1 MTLTVENLRRFEPF
15 RAIHP
20 ELLDGW
26 LSGFEALELDLG
38 APLPIRQEG
47 EPCTLWLL
55 DAVARLVGPHPAAD
69 AQGKAITYGLLNGP
83 ELVQTALL
91 PDPTSYRLSV
101 STPGLIYRLPQAQ
114 FQRMA
119 LELPSLAEWL
129 QGRLE
134 LAQLGPVLPH
144 LPQLRLH
151 QEPKAFR
158 TWLARLH
165 SAAQLRTCIARELP
179 SLSEADG
186 QWFLVRGFPGAS
198 SSLQLPPGLPLQALL
213 ERVRPEP
220 SLTLQLVHLPHALL
234 GAPHPELPQPQTAAS
249 RQVASPRATLP
260 TPPPITPIDD
270 PWGQPSLPPSAV
282 SASAI
287 ADGPQADA
295 IPGSDAQEPRLDPSQ
310 AEATEAFPVIRAVGQ
325 VPEAVA
331 CFRMLAKTLGF
342 PIKPDVLA
350 RLLEE
355 QIQRTG
361 GLSLQLCAALAEYF
375 GLQTQLAEVPQ
386 DLIERVTTP
395 ALLLNGDELSVL
407 YAVRPGEV
415 LIGAPREGL
424 ISRSVDDLM
433 RLQPEEAQGLPV
445 LLLRTLPSTPK
456 SRFGLKWFLPAIK
469 KNKRALIEV
478 LVASLFV
485 QLFQLMNPLLIQQII
500 DKVIGQ
506 NGMNTLPVL
515 AVLLVAFSIFE
526 NMLTALRSNLF
537 VDTTNR
543 IDLSLGEVIIDHL
556 LKLPLGYFDR
566 RPVGELSSRLG
577 EMENIRSFLTGTAL
591 TVVLDSV
598 FSVIYIAV
606 MLLYS
611 WILTI
616 VALLVVPLL
625 AAITI
630 GMSPVVRAQLRTKA
644 ELNART
650 QSHLVEVLSGI
661 QTVKAQNF
669 ELKARWKWKENYARF
684 VAEGFRNAVT
694 STSANSLTNFLNQLS
709 GLTVL
714 CVGAWL
720 VLQGQLTLGGLIAFR
735 IIAGY
740 VTGPLL
746 RMVQLYQTF
755 QQTALS
761 MERLADII
769 DTPQESELVDRTN
782 IPMPEIHGQIIYEDL
797 SFRFGKEGPLQ
808 LANVS
813 VLIEPGQFV
822 GIVGQSGSGKS
833 TLTKL
838 LPRLYPPLSGRIF
851 IDGFDIAKVE
861 LYSLRRQ
868 IGMVPQESLLFEGTV
883 QDNIALTNP
892 EATSDEIIAAA
903 RIACAHDFIMQLPMG
918 YNTPVGER
926 GGTLSGG
933 QRQRIAIAR
942 TVLQNPRI
950 LIMDEATSALDVD
963 TERKVCL
970 NLMEALRGRTVLF
983 ITHRL
988 NTIRSADRILLMHQ
1002 GSLAEDGS
1010 HQELMDMRGR
1020 YYTLYR
1026 QQEAAGE
1033 AS

>member
-1 MTLTVENLRRFEPF
+1 MILSVEQLRRFEPF
-15 RAIHP
+15 QTAPLDQLDHW
-20 ELLDGW
+20 LDG
-26 LSGFEALELDLG
+26 FQPLELQLG
-38 APLPIRQEG
+38 AAVPTQLDG
-47 EPCTLWLL
+47 APCCIWLL
-55 DAVARLVGPHPAAD
+55 DAVVRLAGPHPDAAQ
-69 AQGKAITYGLLNGP
+69 AARPITYGLLKGP
-83 ELVQTALL
+83 DLIQTSLF
-91 PDPTSYRLSV
+91 PDAGSYRLSV
-101 STPGLIYRLPQAQ
+101 STPGQIYRLSQDR

-119 LELPSLAEWL
+119 LEQPALSAWL
-129 QGRLE
+129 QQRLE
-134 LAQLGPVLPH
+134 LAQLGPVLAN
-144 LPQLRLH
+144 LPLTAVP
-151 QEPKAFR
+151 EEGKIFR
-158 TWLARLH
+158 NWLARLNN
-165 SAAQLRTCIARELP
+165 AARLTTCLASQLPELQETEG
-179 SLSEADG
+179 L
-186 QWFLVRGFPGAS
+186 WFLLRSIPGAS
-198 SSLQLPPGLPLQALL
+198 GGQPLAPGLPRHALI
-213 ERVRPEP
+213 ERLGGEP
-220 SLTLQLVHLPHALL
+220 NRTLQLVQLPHALFGGAL
-234 GAPHPELPQPQTAAS
+234 PAPHPSRPSPLPSSQTAG
-249 RQVASPRATLP
+249 VALTQAPLQ
-260 TPPPITPIDD
+260 D
-270 PWGQPSLPPSAV
+270 PWTQEKDQSPSVPDLPLPPAGPRWDGEQGGVAAEPHVDPSL
-282 SASAI
+282 
-287 ADGPQADA
+287 ADA
-295 IPGSDAQEPRLDPSQ
+295 TDD
-310 AEATEAFPVIRAVGQ
+310 FPVIRASGQ

-331 CFRMLAKTLGF
+331 CFRMLAKNLGF
-342 PIKPDVLA
+342 PIKPDVLS

-386 DLIERVTTP
+386 ELVERVTTP
-395 ALLLNGDELSVL
+395 ALLLNGDELAVL

-424 ISRSVDDLM
+424 VTRSVAELM
-433 RLQPEEAQGLPV
+433 RLHPEEAQGLPV

-456 SRFGLKWFLPAIK
+456 SRFGLKWFIPAIQ
-469 KNKRALIEV
+469 KNRRPLIEV

-515 AVLLVAFSIFE
+515 AVLLIVFSIFE
-526 NMLTALRSNLF
+526 NMLTALRTNLF

-611 WILTI
+611 WILTL

-650 QSHLVEVLSGI
+650 QSHLVEILSGI

-669 ELKARWKWKENYARF
+669 ELKARWKWKENYGHF
-684 VAEGFRNAVT
+684 VSEGFRNAVT

-709 GLTVL
+709 GLSVL

-746 RMVQLYQTF
+746 RLVQLYQTF

-782 IPMPEIHGQIIYEDL
+782 IPMPEIKGQIIYEDL

-868 IGMVPQESLLFEGTV
+868 IGIVPQDSLLFEGTV

-933 QRQRIAIAR
+933 QRQRIALAR

-950 LIMDEATSALDVD
+950 LILDEATSALDVD

-970 NLMEALRGRTVLF
+970 NLMEAMRGRTVLF

-1010 HQELMDMRGR
+1010 HQELLAMRGR

-1033 AS
+1033 ST

>member
-1 MTLTVENLRRFEPF
+1 MNLTVEQLQSFEPL
-15 RAIHP
+15 RTVPLEQLQPWI
-20 ELLDGW
+20 
-26 LSGFEALELDLG
+26 SGFEQIKLGLG
-38 APLPIRQEG
+38 AAVPTRIEG
-47 EPCTLWLL
+47 EPCTIWIL
-55 DAVARLVGPHPAAD
+55 AGVVRLIGPHPEN
-69 AQGKAITYGLLNGP
+69 GLISKPITYGMLNGP
-83 ELVQTALL
+83 TLVQGHLL
-91 PDPTSYRLSV
+91 PDNTSYRLSI
-101 STPGLIYRLPQAQ
+101 STPGEIYRLPQGN

-119 LELPSLAEWL
+119 LELPALSNWL
-129 QGRLE
+129 QQRIE
-134 LAQLGPVLPH
+134 LAQLGPILRH
-144 LPQLRLH
+144 LPQNSAPQDTKSFRGWLSRVL
-151 QEPKAFR
+151 KA
-158 TWLARLH
+158 ARLQTCTA
-165 SAAQLRTCIARELP
+165 SQLGE
-179 SLSEADG
+179 LSEKDG
-186 QWFLVRGFPGAS
+186 QWFLLRAFPGS
-198 SSLQLPPGLPLQALL
+198 QSRQKPNSGLPLHQLIHQLKDDPTLCIQMVHVPNALIGSSQKILYTNSSSSQGIGTSFGRVQSL
-213 ERVRPEP
+213 E
-220 SLTLQLVHLPHALL
+220 
-234 GAPHPELPQPQTAAS
+234 
-249 RQVASPRATLP
+249 P
-260 TPPPITPIDD
+260 TERNDD
-270 PWGQPSLPPSAV
+270 PWDQVTTNLPISEPLPLSMR
-282 SASAI
+282 AS
-287 ADGPQADA
+287 DKTPEYDT
-295 IPGSDAQEPRLDPSQ
+295 QEPRLDQSQ
-310 AEATEAFPVIRAVGQ
+310 AKTTDTFPVIRAVGQ
-325 VPEAVA
+325 VSEAVA
-331 CFRMLAKTLGF
+331 CFRMLAKVLGF
-342 PIKPDVLA
+342 PVKPDVLT

-355 QIQRTG
+355 QIHRTG
-361 GLSLQLCAALAEYF
+361 SLSLQLCAALAEYF
-375 GLQTQLAEVPQ
+375 GLQTQLAEVPS

-395 ALLLNGDELSVL
+395 ALILHGDELSVL

-424 ISRSVDDLM
+424 ITRSMEEMML
-433 RLQPEEAQGLPV
+433 LQPEDSKGLPV

-456 SRFGLKWFLPAIK
+456 SRFGLKWFIPAIK
-469 KNKRALIEV
+469 KNRRALIEV

-515 AVLLVAFSIFE
+515 AVLLVVFSIFE
-526 NMLTALRSNLF
+526 NMLTALRTNLF

-606 MLLYS
+606 MILYS

-616 VALLVVPLL
+616 VALIVVPLL
-625 AAITI
+625 ALITI

-669 ELKARWKWKENYARF
+669 ELKARWKWKENYGQF

-709 GLTVL
+709 GLSIL

-720 VLQGQLTLGGLIAFR
+720 VLEGQLTLGGLIAFR
-735 IIAGY
+735 IISGY

-746 RMVQLYQTF
+746 RLVQLYQTF

-782 IPMPEIHGQIIYEDL
+782 IPMPEIRGQIIYEDL

-838 LPRLYPPLSGRIF
+838 LPRLYPALSGRIF

-868 IGMVPQESLLFEGTV
+868 IGIVPQDSLLFEGTV

-892 EATSDEIIAAA
+892 EASSDEIIAAA
-903 RIACAHDFIMQLPMG
+903 RIANAHDFIMQLPMG
-918 YNTPVGER
+918 YNTFVGER

-970 NLMEALRGRTVLF
+970 NLMEAMRGRTVLF

-988 NTIRSADRILLMHQ
+988 NTIRSADRIILMHQ

-1010 HQELMDMRGR
+1010 HQELIDMRGR
-1020 YYTLYR
+1020 YYTLFR
-1026 QQEAAGE
+1026 QQEAGGGE
-1033 AS
+1033 TA

>member
-1 MTLTVENLRRFEPF
+1 MLSSATLRRFAPF
-15 RAIHP
+15 EQVHP
-20 ELLDGW
+20 EVLEPWLD
-26 LSGFEALELDLG
+26 LFQPLELELG
-38 APLPIRQEG
+38 QPLQLQDTEG
-47 EPCTLWLL
+47 PCTLWVV
-55 DAVARLVGPHPAAD
+55 DAVLRLAGPCPTNDGEKVA
-69 AQGKAITYGLLNGP
+69 TYGLIGAGSI
-83 ELVQTALL
+83 VQASLI
-91 PDPTSYRLSV
+91 PDPSGYRLSV
-101 STPGLIYRLPQAQ
+101 STPGEAYLLPQAC
-114 FQRMA
+114 FERLRRESPELGRW
-119 LELPSLAEWL
+119 LESHL
-129 QGRLE
+129 QLS
-134 LAQLGPVLPH
+134 QLGPLLPH
-144 LPQLRLH
+144 LPQALIPS
-151 QEPKAFR
+151 EAKPFR
-158 TWLARLH
+158 TWMGRLQA
-165 SAAQLRTCIARELP
+165 SAQLISCSARELP
-179 SLSEADG
+179 GLSTKEG
-186 QWFLVRGFPGAS
+186 QLFLLRSFPAAGS
-198 SSLQLPPGLPLQALL
+198 GLQLPSGLPLAQLMP
-213 ERVRPEP
+213 RVNTDP
-220 SLTLQLVHLPHALL
+220 SLMLQLLQLPHALL
-234 GAPHPELPQPQTAAS
+234 GAPHPEAPLPLQRPQPLTREDTQAA
-249 RQVASPRATLP
+249 
-260 TPPPITPIDD
+260 PIAD
-270 PWGQPSLPPSAV
+270 PWVHPSSQGAIAPAAV
-282 SASAI
+282 SPEVNSI
-287 ADGPQADA
+287 E
-295 IPGSDAQEPRLDPSQ
+295 SEPNLDPSTGPKSDAFAVVR
-310 AEATEAFPVIRAVGQ
+310 AEGQ
-325 VPEAVA
+325 VAEAVA

-386 DLIERVTTP
+386 DLIERVNTP
-395 ALLLNGDELSVL
+395 ALVLSGDELAVL

-415 LIGAPREGL
+415 LLGVPREGL
-424 ISRSVDDLM
+424 VSRSTESLM
-433 RLQPEEAQGLPV
+433 RLQPEEAKGLPV
-445 LLLRTLPSTPK
+445 LLLRTLPTTPK
-456 SRFGLKWFLPAIK
+456 SRFGLKWFLPAIR
-469 KNKRALIEV
+469 KNRRALIEV

-506 NGMNTLPVL
+506 NGINTLPVL
-515 AVLLVAFSIFE
+515 GVLLVTFSIFE
-526 NMLTALRSNLF
+526 NLLTALRTNLF

-606 MLLYS
+606 MIAYS
-611 WILTI
+611 WVLTI
-616 VALLVVPLL
+616 VALLVVPILGT
-625 AAITI
+625 ITL
-630 GMSPVVRAQLRTKA
+630 GMSPVIRAQLRTKA

-650 QSHLVEVLSGI
+650 QSHLVEVLTGI

-669 ELKARWKWKENYARF
+669 ELKARWRWKENYGKF
-684 VAEGFRNAVT
+684 VAEGFRNAMT

-709 GLTVL
+709 SLAVI

-720 VLQGQLTLGGLIAFR
+720 VLQGELTLGGLIAFR

-740 VTGPLL
+740 VTQPLL
-746 RMVQLYQTF
+746 RLVQLYQTF

-761 MERLADII
+761 MERLADIV

-782 IPMPEIHGQIIYEDL
+782 IPMPEINGKIIYEDL
-797 SFRFGKEGPLQ
+797 CFRFGKEGPLQ

-813 VLIEPGQFV
+813 VLVEPGQFV

-851 IDGFDIAKVE
+851 IDGYDIAKVE

-868 IGMVPQESLLFEGTV
+868 IGIVPQESMLFEGTV

-903 RIACAHDFIMQLPMG
+903 RIACAHEFIMQLPMG

-926 GGTLSGG
+926 GGNLSGG

-988 NTIRSADRILLMHQ
+988 NTIRSADRILLMHE
-1002 GSLAEDGS
+1002 GSLSEDGN
-1010 HQELMDMRGR
+1010 HQELMDLRGR
-1020 YYTLYR
+1020 YYTLFR
-1026 QQEAAGE
+1026 QQEASAEGR
-1033 AS
+1033 

>member
-1 MTLTVENLRRFEPF
+1 VTLTVEELRRFEPF
-15 RAIHP
+15 SSQHP
-20 ELLDGW
+20 EVLENW
-26 LSGFEALELDLG
+26 LSGFEPLELDLG
-38 APLPIRQEG
+38 APLPTRLDG
-47 EPCTLWLL
+47 EPCCLFLL
-55 DAVARLVGPHPAAD
+55 DVVARLVGPHPAAE
-69 AQGKAITYGLLNGP
+69 AEGKTITYGLLKGP

-91 PDPTSYRLSV
+91 PDPTLYRLSV
-101 STPGLIYRLPQAQ
+101 STPGLIYRLPQAH

-129 QGRLE
+129 QARLE
-134 LAQLGPVLPH
+134 LAQLGPVLPQ

-158 TWLARLH
+158 TWLARLAN
-165 SAAQLRTCIARELP
+165 AARLLSCTAREL
-179 SLSEADG
+179 SGLSEADG
-186 QWFLVRGFPGAS
+186 QWFLVRSFPGSS
-198 SSLQLPPGLPLQALL
+198 SSLQLPSGLPLAQLL
-213 ERVRPEP
+213 ERVRSEP
-220 SLTLQLVHLPHALL
+220 SLTLQLVQLPHALL
-234 GAPHPELPQPQTAAS
+234 GAPHPELSAPLPLS
-249 RQVASPRATLP
+249 ASPSQSALSQSS
-260 TPPPITPIDD
+260 PPPAAISD
-270 PWGQPSLPPSAV
+270 PWGQAKGLPQAPTTAPAPLPPAEV
-282 SASAI
+282 
-287 ADGPQADA
+287 
-295 IPGSDAQEPRLDPSQ
+295 IPGSDLQEPRLDPSTGD
-310 AEATEAFPVIRAVGQ
+310 APDTFPVIRAVGQ

-375 GLQTQLAEVPQ
+375 GLQTQLADVPK

-395 ALLLNGDELSVL
+395 ALVLNGDELAVL

-424 ISRSVDDLM
+424 MTRSVDDLM
-433 RLQPEEAQGLPV
+433 RLQPEDAQGLPV
-445 LLLRTLPSTPK
+445 LLLRTLPTTPK
-456 SRFGLKWFLPAIK
+456 SRFGLKWFLPSIK
-469 KNKRALIEV
+469 KNRRPLIEV

-485 QLFQLMNPLLIQQII
+485 QLFQLMNPLLVQQIV

-506 NGMNTLPVL
+506 NGLNTLPVL

-526 NMLTALRSNLF
+526 NMLTALRTNLF

-650 QSHLVEVLSGI
+650 QSHLVEILSGI

-669 ELKARWKWKENYARF
+669 ELKARWKWKENYGKF
-684 VAEGFRNAVT
+684 VAEGFRNAMT

-709 GLTVL
+709 GLSVL

-740 VTGPLL
+740 VTGPLM

-797 SFRFGKEGPLQ
+797 SFRFAKEGPLQ

-851 IDGFDIAKVE
+851 IDSFDIAKVE

-868 IGMVPQESLLFEGTV
+868 IGIVPQESLLFEGTV
-883 QDNIALTNP
+883 QDNISLTNP

-1002 GSLAEDGS
+1002 GALVEDGS
-1010 HQELMDMRGR
+1010 HAELTDLRGR
-1020 YYTLYR
+1020 YYTLFR

>member
-1 MTLTVENLRRFEPF
+1 MSLSPDELRRFEPLQ
-15 RAIHP
+15 AVHP
-20 ELLDGW
+20 EVLEPWVDAFQEVEHEIGDVLPNSDHGAPFAYWLLDGSLR
-26 LSGFEALELDLG
+26 LSGPSRDPQSRNL
-38 APLPIRQEG
+38 
-47 EPCTLWLL
+47 
-55 DAVARLVGPHPAAD
+55 
-69 AQGKAITYGLLNGP
+69 ITYALINGP
-83 ELVQTALL
+83 ELIQASLFH
-91 PDPTSYRLSV
+91 DPILYRISV
-101 STPGLIYRLPQAQ
+101 STPGSLYSVSADVLQRMSIDIPGMSEWLQARFEVSQLGCLLCSLPQAR
-114 FQRMA
+114 F
-119 LELPSLAEWL
+119 PD
-129 QGRLE
+129 
-134 LAQLGPVLPH
+134 
-144 LPQLRLH
+144 
-151 QEPKAFR
+151 EPKALR
-158 TWLARLH
+158 TWFGRLAH
-165 SAAQLRTCIARELP
+165 SAEVSTVESRALTSISESDAQYFLLKSFP
-179 SLSEADG
+179 SSISK
-186 QWFLVRGFPGAS
+186 S
-198 SSLQLPPGLPLQALL
+198 SVGVGLPLSAIIDDARQDPNLL
-213 ERVRPEP
+213 
-220 SLTLQLVHLPHALL
+220 LQLVSFPHALL
-234 GAPHPELPQPQTAAS
+234 GVPSAANSYEVGDAYGEPLLPNPPATPSDPWSSPDQQTES
-249 RQVASPRATLP
+249 PKSPRAAAV
-260 TPPPITPIDD
+260 
-270 PWGQPSLPPSAV
+270 LPPDEDV
-282 SASAI
+282 PASPADLEPGKSPEI
-287 ADGPQADA
+287 DSFPVVRADG
-295 IPGSDAQEPRLDPSQ
+295 
-310 AEATEAFPVIRAVGQ
+310 Q
-325 VPEAVA
+325 VAEAVA
-331 CFRMLAKTLGF
+331 CFRMLAQVLGF
-342 PIKPDVLA
+342 PVKSDVLG

-355 QIQRTG
+355 QIQRAG

-375 GLQTQLAEVPQ
+375 GLQTQLAEVPLE
-386 DLIERVTTP
+386 LIDRVTTP
-395 ALLLNGDELSVL
+395 SLLLNGDELAVL
-407 YAVRPGEV
+407 YAVRPAELLLGV
-415 LIGAPREGL
+415 PREGL
-424 ISRSVDDLM
+424 VTRTPEDLM
-433 RLQPEEAQGLPV
+433 RLQPEEATGLPV
-445 LLLRTLPSTPK
+445 LLLRTLPTTPK
-456 SRFGLKWFLPAIK
+456 SRFGLKWFLPAIQ
-469 KNKRALIEV
+469 KNRKSLIEV

-506 NGMNTLPVL
+506 NGMSTLPVL
-515 AVLLVAFSIFE
+515 GVLLVAFSIFE
-526 NMLTALRSNLF
+526 NLLTALRTNLF

-556 LKLPLGYFDR
+556 LKLPLGYFDK

-598 FSVIYIAV
+598 FSVIYIIV
-606 MLLYS
+606 MLIYS

-616 VALLVVPLL
+616 VALLLVPILG
-625 AAITI
+625 AITLA
-630 GMSPVVRAQLRTKA
+630 MSPVVRAQLRTKA

-669 ELKARWKWKENYARF
+669 ELKARWRWKENYSKF
-684 VAEGFRNAVT
+684 VAEGFRNAMT
-694 STSANSLTNFLNQLS
+694 STTANSLTAFLNQLS
-709 GLTVL
+709 SLSII
-714 CVGAWL
+714 CVGAYL

-740 VTGPLL
+740 VTQPLL
-746 RMVQLYQTF
+746 RLVNLYQTF

-761 MERLADII
+761 MERLADIV

-782 IPMPEIHGQIIYEDL
+782 IPMPEIHGQITYEDL

-808 LANVS
+808 LSNVS
-813 VLIEPGQFV
+813 VMVAAGQFV

-851 IDGFDIAKVE
+851 IDGYDIAKVE

-868 IGMVPQESLLFEGTV
+868 IGIVPQESLLFEGTV
-883 QDNIALTNP
+883 QDNISLTNP
-892 EATSDEIIAAA
+892 EATSEEIIAAA

-926 GGTLSGG
+926 GGSLSGG

-942 TVLQNPRI
+942 TVLQNPRV

-1002 GSLAEDGS
+1002 GSLSEDGS
-1010 HQELMDMRGR
+1010 HAELMELKGR

-1033 AS
+1033 GG

>member
-1 MTLTVENLRRFEPF
+1 MPVLTTDQLRRFAPF
-15 RAIHP
+15 RQVHP
-20 ELLDGW
+20 ELLDPW
-26 LSGFEALELDLG
+26 LDAFEPLELSLG
-38 APLPIRQEG
+38 QILQPRDAHG
-47 EPCTLWLL
+47 PCSLWLL
-55 DAVARLVGPHPAAD
+55 EGVLRLSGP
-69 AQGKAITYGLLNGP
+69 AIATANGRGLTYGLLQAP
-83 ELVQTALL
+83 AVVRADLI
-91 PDPTSYRLSV
+91 PDPNAYRLSV
-101 STPGLIYRLPQAQ
+101 SSPGQAFLLPQEIYGRL
-114 FQRMA
+114 QRELPA
-119 LELPSLAEWL
+119 FSQWHEATLELS
-129 QGRLE
+129 
-134 LAQLGPVLPH
+134 QLGPVLPH
-144 LPQLRLH
+144 LVPHLIPS
-151 QEPKAFR
+151 EPKLFR
-158 TWLARLH
+158 QFLARLQA
-165 SAAQLRTCIARELP
+165 AAQLRCCAARELQTLP
-179 SLSEADG
+179 QADG
-186 QWFLVRGFPGAS
+186 QWFLLRTLPGLPSA
-198 SSLQLPPGLPLQALL
+198 LQLAPGLPLRDLQEQA
-213 ERVRPEP
+213 RSEP
-220 SLTLQLVHLPHALL
+220 DLQLQLLKLPNALL
-234 GAPHPELPQPQTAAS
+234 GAPHPEAPQVEAQPQLPATEPVAAAPLADPWS
-249 RQVASPRATLP
+249 DRGDAAAPAVAAAGQVAQAPVA
-260 TPPPITPIDD
+260 
-270 PWGQPSLPPSAV
+270 
-282 SASAI
+282 
-287 ADGPQADA
+287 ADQ
-295 IPGSDAQEPRLDPSQ
+295 AQEPSLDPS
-310 AEATEAFPVIRAVGQ
+310 AAPVVESFPVIRAAGQ
-325 VPEAVA
+325 VSEAVA
-331 CFRMLAKTLGF
+331 CFRMLAKVMGF

-375 GLQTQLAEVPQ
+375 GLQTQLAEVPLN
-386 DLIERVTTP
+386 LIERVTTP
-395 ALLLNGDELSVL
+395 SLLLTGDELAVL
-407 YAVRPGEV
+407 YAVRPGE
-415 LIGAPREGL
+415 LLLGAPREGL
-424 ISRSVDDLM
+424 ITRSVEELM
-433 RLQPEEAQGLPV
+433 RLQPEEAKGLPV
-445 LLLRTLPSTPK
+445 LLLRTLPTTPK

-469 KNKRALIEV
+469 KNRKPLIEV

-506 NGMNTLPVL
+506 NGMSTLPVL
-515 AVLLVAFSIFE
+515 GVLLVAFSIFE
-526 NMLTALRSNLF
+526 NLLTALRTNLF

-556 LKLPLGYFDR
+556 LKLPLGYFDK

-598 FSVIYIAV
+598 FSVIYIIV
-606 MLLYS
+606 MLMYS

-616 VALLVVPLL
+616 VSLLLVPILG
-625 AAITI
+625 AITL

-669 ELKARWKWKENYARF
+669 ELKARWKWKENYSKF
-684 VAEGFRNAVT
+684 VAEGFRNAMT
-694 STSANSLTNFLNQLS
+694 STTANSLTAFLNQLS
-709 GLTVL
+709 SLSII
-714 CVGAWL
+714 CVGAYL

-740 VTGPLL
+740 VTQPLL
-746 RMVQLYQTF
+746 RLVNLYQTF

-761 MERLADII
+761 MERLADIV

-782 IPMPEIHGQIIYEDL
+782 IPMPEINGQITYEDL

-851 IDGFDIAKVE
+851 IDGYDIAKVE

-868 IGMVPQESLLFEGTV
+868 IGIVPQESLLFDGSI

-892 EATSDEIIAAA
+892 EATSEEIIAAA

-926 GGTLSGG
+926 GGSLSGG

-942 TVLQNPRI
+942 TVLQNPRV

-1002 GSLAEDGS
+1002 GSLSEDGS
-1010 HQELMDMRGR
+1010 HADLMELKGR

-1033 AS
+1033 GS

>member
-1 MTLTVENLRRFEPF
+1 
-15 RAIHP
+15 
-20 ELLDGW
+20 
-26 LSGFEALELDLG
+26 
-38 APLPIRQEG
+38 
-47 EPCTLWLL
+47 
-55 DAVARLVGPHPAAD
+55 
-69 AQGKAITYGLLNGP
+69 
-83 ELVQTALL
+83 
-91 PDPTSYRLSV
+91 
-101 STPGLIYRLPQAQ
+101 
-114 FQRMA
+114 
-119 LELPSLAEWL
+119 
-129 QGRLE
+129 
-134 LAQLGPVLPH
+134 
-144 LPQLRLH
+144 
-151 QEPKAFR
+151 
-158 TWLARLH
+158 
-165 SAAQLRTCIARELP
+165 
-179 SLSEADG
+179 
-186 QWFLVRGFPGAS
+186 
-198 SSLQLPPGLPLQALL
+198 
-213 ERVRPEP
+213 
-220 SLTLQLVHLPHALL
+220 
-234 GAPHPELPQPQTAAS
+234 
-249 RQVASPRATLP
+249 
-260 TPPPITPIDD
+260 
-270 PWGQPSLPPSAV
+270 
-282 SASAI
+282 
-287 ADGPQADA
+287 
-295 IPGSDAQEPRLDPSQ
+295 
-310 AEATEAFPVIRAVGQ
+310 
-325 VPEAVA
+325 
-331 CFRMLAKTLGF
+331 
-342 PIKPDVLA
+342 
-350 RLLEE
+350 
-355 QIQRTG
+355 
-361 GLSLQLCAALAEYF
+361 
-375 GLQTQLAEVPQ
+375 
-386 DLIERVTTP
+386 
-395 ALLLNGDELSVL
+395 
-407 YAVRPGEV
+407 
-415 LIGAPREGL
+415 
-424 ISRSVDDLM
+424 M
-433 RLQPEEAQGLPV
+433 RLQPEEAEGLPV

-456 SRFGLKWFLPAIK
+456 SRFGLKWFIPAIQ
-469 KNKRALIEV
+469 KNRRALIEV

-526 NMLTALRSNLF
+526 NMLTALRTNLF

-606 MLLYS
+606 MILYS
-611 WILTI
+611 WVLTI

-669 ELKARWKWKENYARF
+669 ELKARWKWKENYGRF

-709 GLTVL
+709 GLSVL

-720 VLQGQLTLGGLIAFR
+720 VLQGQLSLGGLIAFR

-813 VLIEPGQFV
+813 VMIEPGQFV

-868 IGMVPQESLLFEGTV
+868 IGIVPQESLLFEGTV

-1010 HQELMDMRGR
+1010 HQELLDMRGR
-1020 YYTLYR
+1020 YSTLFR

-1033 AS
+1033 GA

>member
-1 MTLTVENLRRFEPF
+1 VTLTVEQLRRFEPLQ
-15 RAIHP
+15 AVAP
-20 ELLDGW
+20 ELLEPW
-26 LSGFEALELDLG
+26 LASFEPLELEMG
-38 APLPIRQEG
+38 AAVPTQLDG
-47 EPCTLWLL
+47 SPCCLWLL
-55 DAVARLVGPHPAAD
+55 DAVVRLVGPHPTAAD
-69 AQGKAITYGLLNGP
+69 TGKAITYGLLSGP
-83 ELVQTALL
+83 ELIQAHLL
-91 PDPTSYRLSV
+91 PDAGGYRLSI
-101 STPGLIYRLPQAQ
+101 STRGKIYRLSLAHL
-114 FQRMA
+114 QRMA
-119 LELPSLAEWL
+119 LELPELSTWL
-129 QGRLE
+129 QQRLE
-134 LAQLGPVLPH
+134 LAQLGPVLTRLAPGTVPEEAKNFRIWLGRLSNAATLH
-144 LPQLRLH
+144 TCETGQLNNLK
-151 QEPKAFR
+151 ETDGLWF
-158 TWLARLH
+158 L
-165 SAAQLRTCIARELP
+165 LRTLDGLSSGQRLSPGWPLRDLINQLGSGP
-179 SLSEADG
+179 S
-186 QWFLVRGFPGAS
+186 R
-198 SSLQLPPGLPLQALL
+198 
-213 ERVRPEP
+213 
-220 SLTLQLVHLPHALL
+220 TLQMVQLPHALIGGL
-234 GAPHPELPQPQTAAS
+234 SGSSHREQTTAPTS
-249 RQVASPRATLP
+249 V
-260 TPPPITPIDD
+260 PPIEPQGFLAPAPILD
-270 PWGQPSLPPSAV
+270 PWTQDQSQLDGEKQPPIPPTT
-282 SASAI
+282 
-287 ADGPQADA
+287 QHEQ
-295 IPGSDAQEPRLDPSQ
+295 SDAAEPHLDPAL
-310 AEATEAFPVIRAVGQ
+310 AESNEQFPVIRASGQ

-342 PIKPDVLA
+342 PIKPDVLS

-375 GLQTQLAEVPQ
+375 GLQTQLDEVPQ
-386 DLIERVTTP
+386 DLVERVTTP
-395 ALLLNGDELSVL
+395 ALLLNGDELAVL

-415 LIGAPREGL
+415 LIGVPREGL
-424 ISRSVDDLM
+424 VTRSVAELM
-433 RLQPEEAQGLPV
+433 RLQPEDAQGIPV

-456 SRFGLKWFLPAIK
+456 SRFGLKWFIPAIQ
-469 KNKRALIEV
+469 KNRRPLIEV

-526 NMLTALRSNLF
+526 NMLTALRTNLF

-598 FSVIYIAV
+598 FSVIYIGV

-611 WILTI
+611 WVLTL

-669 ELKARWKWKENYARF
+669 ELKARWKWKENYGHF
-684 VAEGFRNAVT
+684 VSEGFRNAVT

-709 GLTVL
+709 GLSVL

-746 RMVQLYQTF
+746 RLVQLYQTF

-782 IPMPEIHGQIIYEDL
+782 IPMPEIKGQIIYEDL

-813 VLIEPGQFV
+813 VVIEPGQFV

-868 IGMVPQESLLFEGTV
+868 IGIVPQESLLFEGTV

-950 LIMDEATSALDVD
+950 LILDEATSALDVD

-970 NLMEALRGRTVLF
+970 NLMEAMRGRTVLF

-1010 HQELMDMRGR
+1010 HQELLDMRGR

-1033 AS
+1033 SG

>member
-1 MTLTVENLRRFEPF
+1 MNLTVEQLRRFEPL
-15 RAIHP
+15 RTVPP
-20 ELLDGW
+20 EDLEGW
-26 LSGFEALELDLG
+26 LSGFEAVELELG
-38 APLPIRQEG
+38 APVPTRLDG
-47 EPCTLWLL
+47 EPCCLWLL
-55 DAVARLVGPHPAAD
+55 DAVVRLVGPQPTTAELSS
-69 AQGKAITYGLLNGP
+69 KPITYGLLSGP
-83 ELVQTALL
+83 ELVQTQLL
-91 PDPTSYRLSV
+91 PDSSSYRLSV
-101 STPGLIYRLPQAQ
+101 STPGRLYRQSQAR

-119 LELPSLAEWL
+119 LELPALSEWL
-129 QGRLE
+129 QRRLE
-134 LAQLGPVLPH
+134 LAQLGPLLPH
-144 LPQLRLH
+144 LPQASVP
-151 QEPKAFR
+151 QDAKAFR
-158 TWLARLH
+158 AWLGRLVNAARLH
-165 SAAQLRTCIARELP
+165 TCTASQLED
-179 SLSEADG
+179 LSEGDG
-186 QWFLVRGFPGAS
+186 LWFLLRAFPGS
-198 SSLQLPPGLPLQALL
+198 TSRQQPPSGLPLRPLIERLRADPALS
-213 ERVRPEP
+213 V
-220 SLTLQLVHLPHALL
+220 QLVQVPHALI
-234 GAPHPELPQPQTAAS
+234 GGSPQPFMAAAPP
-249 RQVASPRATLP
+249 QNPAVASSA
-260 TPPPITPIDD
+260 IVD
-270 PWGQPSLPPSAV
+270 PWTHGSPEAMGARTIPPSQLATATATE
-282 SASAI
+282 S
-287 ADGPQADA
+287 
-295 IPGSDAQEPRLDPSQ
+295 QEPRLDPSQ
-310 AEATEAFPVIRAVGQ
+310 AEATDTFPVIRAAGQ

-331 CFRMLAKTLGF
+331 CFRMLAKVLGF
-342 PIKPDVLA
+342 PVKPDVLA

-395 ALLLNGDELSVL
+395 ALMLNGDELAVL

-415 LIGAPREGL
+415 LIGAPRQGL
-424 ISRSVDDLM
+424 ITRSVAELM
-433 RLQPEEAQGLPV
+433 RLQPEEAEGLPV

-456 SRFGLKWFLPAIK
+456 SRFGLKWFIPAIQ
-469 KNKRALIEV
+469 KNRRALIEV

-526 NMLTALRSNLF
+526 NMLTALRTNLF

-606 MLLYS
+606 MILYS
-611 WILTI
+611 WVLTI

-669 ELKARWKWKENYARF
+669 ELKARWKWKENYGRF

-709 GLTVL
+709 GLSVL

-720 VLQGQLTLGGLIAFR
+720 VLQGQLSLGGLIAFR

-813 VLIEPGQFV
+813 VMIEPGQFV

-868 IGMVPQESLLFEGTV
+868 IGIVPQESLLFEGTV

-1010 HQELMDMRGR
+1010 HQELLDMRGR
-1020 YYTLYR
+1020 YSTLFR

-1033 AS
+1033 GA

>member
-1 MTLTVENLRRFEPF
+1 M
-15 RAIHP
+15 
-20 ELLDGW
+20 
-26 LSGFEALELDLG
+26 
-38 APLPIRQEG
+38 
-47 EPCTLWLL
+47 
-55 DAVARLVGPHPAAD
+55 
-69 AQGKAITYGLLNGP
+69 
-83 ELVQTALL
+83 
-91 PDPTSYRLSV
+91 
-101 STPGLIYRLPQAQ
+101 
-114 FQRMA
+114 
-119 LELPSLAEWL
+119 
-129 QGRLE
+129 
-134 LAQLGPVLPH
+134 
-144 LPQLRLH
+144 
-151 QEPKAFR
+151 
-158 TWLARLH
+158 
-165 SAAQLRTCIARELP
+165 
-179 SLSEADG
+179 
-186 QWFLVRGFPGAS
+186 
-198 SSLQLPPGLPLQALL
+198 
-213 ERVRPEP
+213 
-220 SLTLQLVHLPHALL
+220 LQLVQLPNALL
-234 GAPHPELPQPQTAAS
+234 GAPHPEAPASPPDQLDSSALVDPWSGAVPVPISSQSVESADQRPSAPAAS
-249 RQVASPRATLP
+249 VDTEPDASL
-260 TPPPITPIDD
+260 DSD
-270 PWGQPSLPPSAV
+270 SAL
-282 SASAI
+282 AS
-287 ADGPQADA
+287 
-295 IPGSDAQEPRLDPSQ
+295 
-310 AEATEAFPVIRAVGQ
+310 EAFPVFRASGQ
-325 VPEAVA
+325 VSEAVA
-331 CFRMLAKTLGF
+331 CFRMLAKVMGF
-342 PIKPDVLA
+342 PVKSDVLG

-361 GLSLQLCAALAEYF
+361 GMSLQLCAALAEYF
-375 GLQTQLAEVPQ
+375 GLQTQLAEVPPELA
-386 DLIERVTTP
+386 DRVTTP
-395 ALLLNGDELSVL
+395 SLLLNGDELAVL
-407 YAVRPGEV
+407 YAARPGE
-415 LIGAPREGL
+415 LLLGAPREGL
-424 ISRSVDDLM
+424 VTRTAEELM
-433 RLQPEEAQGLPV
+433 RLQPEEAKGLPV
-445 LLLRTLPSTPK
+445 LLLRTLPTTPK

-469 KNKRALIEV
+469 KNRKALIEV

-506 NGMNTLPVL
+506 NGMSTLPVL
-515 AVLLVAFSIFE
+515 GVLLVAFSIFE
-526 NMLTALRSNLF
+526 NLLTALRTNLF

-598 FSVIYIAV
+598 FSVIYIIV
-606 MLLYS
+606 MLIYS

-616 VALLVVPLL
+616 VALLLVPILG
-625 AAITI
+625 AITL

-669 ELKARWKWKENYARF
+669 ELKARWRWKENYSKF
-684 VAEGFRNAVT
+684 VAEGFRNAMT
-694 STSANSLTNFLNQLS
+694 STTANSLTAFLNQLS
-709 GLTVL
+709 SLSII
-714 CVGAWL
+714 CVGAYL

-740 VTGPLL
+740 VTQPLL
-746 RMVQLYQTF
+746 RLVNLYQTF

-761 MERLADII
+761 MERLADIV

-782 IPMPEIHGQIIYEDL
+782 IPMPEIQGQITYEDL
-797 SFRFGKEGPLQ
+797 CFRFGKEGPLQ
-808 LANVS
+808 LSNVS
-813 VLIEPGQFV
+813 VMVEAGQFV

-838 LPRLYPPLSGRIF
+838 LPRLYPPLSGRIS
-851 IDGFDIAKVE
+851 IDGYDIAKVE

-868 IGMVPQESLLFEGTV
+868 IGIVPQESLLFEGTV

-892 EATSDEIIAAA
+892 EATSEEIIAAA

-926 GGTLSGG
+926 GGSLSGG

-942 TVLQNPRI
+942 TVLQNPRV

-1002 GSLAEDGS
+1002 GALSEDGS
-1010 HQELMDMRGR
+1010 HAELMELKGR

-1033 AS
+1033 GG